1 MYMASDKL
9 QARGVVIVPD
19 ILANAGGVIASYF
32 EWVQNS
38 QRYSWDMDTVVTRM
52 EQHLLRAYQD
62 VFRRAGTEQVDMR
75 TAAYEIAVRR
85 VLHAVE
91 LRGF

>member
-1 MYMASDKL
+1 
-9 QARGVVIVPD
+9 
-19 ILANAGGVIASYF
+19 
-32 EWVQNS
+32 
-38 QRYSWDMDTVVTRM
+38 MDTVVTRM